1 MTSVSPD
8 DVNLLTRPTDG
19 DRAHLHVMLWS
30 VLIFFLYVFFSDIG
44 FLCPLNANTYGIEF
58 LQFAIV
64 DYDTKNCLFEVGKD
78 IPPPADMSLDF
89 SCTGEDIYRKIRYNF
104 SEDVLKLPF
113 IQTTSVYIFLVYV
126 FCLVYFSCFYQT
138 CVFRWR
144 SRSSWF

>member
-1 MTSVSPD
+1 MASVSPD

-19 DRAHLHVMLWS
+19 KQFLLW
-30 VLIFFLYVFFSDIG
+30 VHDATVFIFCLATLCSG
-44 FLCPLNANTYGIEF
+44 FLCPLSANTFGIEF

-89 SCTGEDIYRKIRYNF
+89 SSTGEDIYRKIRYNF

-113 IQTTSVYIFLVYV
+113 IQTT
-126 FCLVYFSCFYQT
+126 
-138 CVFRWR
+138 
-144 SRSSWF
+144 